1 MEANFCYFYYLCGVF
16 HYPLEEMNIEL
27 EDNNALIIG
36 LKNGDKASFDE
47 VFRYYYSD
55 LVNYCNRYVNDDD
68 SAKEIVQ
75 DIFTKLWFKHE
86 DININVS
93 LKSYLYKAVR
103 NHAINHLN
111 YIRQRERFQQ
121 YIGFP
126 SMSNQNT
133 PLNKLQEEDIKIR
146 LDRTILTMPDKCR
159 EVFELKRFEGLKNK
173 DIAEQ
178 LGISLKTVEKHIA
191 KAISLLKDTLHDYVT

>member
-1 MEANFCYFYYLCGVF
+1 
-16 HYPLEEMNIEL
+16 MNVES
-27 EDNNALIIG
+27 EDNYKLIIG

-75 DIFTKLWFKHE
+75 DIFTKLWFKHK

-133 PLNKLQEEDIKIR
+133 PLNKLQEDDIKTR